1 MNGAE
6 LAARFEREFGRL
18 PDGVW
23 QAPGR
28 VNLIGEHTDY
38 NEGFVLPF
46 AIDKTARVA
55 VAVRPDS
62 TARLLS
68 TYGDQ
73 GLATADLDALEP
85 GSAKGWTKYPLG
97 VVWALQQ
104 RGIAVP
110 GLDLLLDSD
119 VPLGA
124 GLSSSHAIECAVI
137 TALNELTGAGMA
149 PEEMVLATQRAENDF
164 VGAPTGIMDQS
175 ASLRGSKG
183 QAVFL
188 DCRDQSVRLVPFNA
202 EAAGLVMLVVDTKVS
217 HSHADGGYASRR
229 ASCERGA
236 ELLGVKA
243 LRDVQVGDLEGATR
257 LLDEVT
263 YRRVRHVVTENSRVL
278 QTVELLASDGP
289 GAIGALLDA
298 SHASMRDDFEISC
311 PELDLAV
318 ETARAN
324 GAIGARMT
332 GGGFGGA
339 AIALTP
345 VAMEQQVR
353 AAVERAF
360 AEAGYTAPGIFTVTP
375 AAGAMR
381 LQSGFPRESRG
392 SPPCNVHWQGPSA
405 LFSKLRRR
413 TPG

>member
-1 MNGAE
+1 MSAAE
-6 LAARFEREFGRL
+6 LAGRFEREFGTP

-55 VAVRPDS
+55 VAVRADS
-62 TARLLS
+62 TVRLLS

-73 GLATADLDALEP
+73 GLVTADLAALEP
-85 GSAKGWTKYPLG
+85 ASAKGWTKYPLG
-97 VVWALQQ
+97 VIWALQQ
-104 RGIAVP
+104 RGIPVP
-110 GLDLLLDSD
+110 GLDLLLDST

-137 TALNELTGAGMA
+137 SALNELTGAGLE

-183 QAVFL
+183 HAVFL
-188 DCRDQSVRLVPFNA
+188 DCRDQSVELVPFDA
-202 EAAGLVMLVVDTKVS
+202 ESAGLVMLVIDTKVS

-229 ASCERGA
+229 ASCELGA

-243 LRDVQVGDLEGATR
+243 LRDVRVADLARAEG

-263 YRRVRHVVTENSRVL
+263 YRRVRHVVTEDERVL
-278 QTVELLASDGP
+278 QTVGLLASDGP
-289 GAIGALLDA
+289 AAIGPLLDA
-298 SHASMRDDFEISC
+298 SHVSMRDDFEISC

-318 ETARAN
+318 SVSRAN

-345 VAMEQQVR
+345 VAAEQQVR
-353 AAVERAF
+353 AAVVRAF
-360 AEAGYTAPGIFTVTP
+360 AEAGYTAPEIFTVTP

-381 LQSGFPRESRG
+381 IS
-392 SPPCNVHWQGPSA
+392 
-405 LFSKLRRR
+405 
-413 TPG
+413 

>member
-1 MNGAE
+1 MSAAPRPLTTPAVPPTTAE
-6 LAARFEREFGRL
+6 LAGRFENEFGRL

-55 VAVRPDS
+55 VGVRADS
-62 TARLLS
+62 SVRLLS

-73 GLATADLDALEP
+73 GVFTTDLGNLDAAA
-85 GSAKGWTKYPLG
+85 AKGWTKYPLG
-97 VVWALQQ
+97 VIWALQQ
-104 RGIAVP
+104 RGITVP
-110 GLDLLLDSD
+110 GLDLLLDSN

-137 TALNELTGAGMA
+137 SALNELTGAGLG
-149 PEEMVLATQRAENDF
+149 PEEMVLATQQAENDF

-183 QAVFL
+183 HAVFL
-188 DCRDQSVRLVPFNA
+188 DCRDQSVRLVPFEA
-202 EAAGLVMLVVDTKVS
+202 EPAGLVMLVIDTKVS

-229 ASCERGA
+229 AACELGA
-236 ELLGVKA
+236 EVLGVKA
-243 LRDVQVGDLEGATR
+243 LRDVKVGELEEASG

-263 YRRVRHVVTENSRVL
+263 FRRVRHVVTENDRVL
-278 QTVELLASDGP
+278 QTVELLAAEGP
-289 GAIGALLDA
+289 GSIGALLDA
-298 SHASMRDDFEISC
+298 SHVSMRDDFEISS

-318 ETARAN
+318 DTARAN

-345 VAMEQQVR
+345 LGAEQQVR
-353 AAVERAF
+353 TAVERAF
-360 AEAGYTAPGIFTVTP
+360 SEAGFTAPDIFTVTP

-381 LQSGFPRESRG
+381 IS
-392 SPPCNVHWQGPSA
+392 
-405 LFSKLRRR
+405 
-413 TPG
+413 

>member
-1 MNGAE
+1 MTPAVSTTDLAE
-6 LAARFEREFGRL
+6 QFKTAFGRL

-55 VAVRPDS
+55 VGVRPDS
-62 TARLLS
+62 TVRLLS

-73 GLATADLDALEP
+73 GLTTADTASLDGRA
-85 GSAKGWTKYPLG
+85 AKGWTKYPLG
-97 VVWALQQ
+97 VIWSLQQ
-104 RGIAVP
+104 RGIDVP

-137 TALNELTGAGMA
+137 SALNDLTGAGLRA
-149 PEEMVLATQRAENDF
+149 EEMVLATQRAENDF

-183 QAVFL
+183 HAVFL
-188 DCRDQSVRLVPFNA
+188 DCRDQSVELVPFEA
-202 EAAGLVMLVVDTKVS
+202 ESAGLVMLVIDTKVS

-229 ASCERGA
+229 ASCELGA
-236 ELLGVKA
+236 EVLGVRA
-243 LRDVQVGDLEGATR
+243 LRDVGPDDLEEASG

-263 YRRVRHVVTENSRVL
+263 FRRVRHIVTENDRVL
-278 QTVELLASDGP
+278 QTVELLGREGP
-289 GAIGALLDA
+289 AAIGGLLDA

-311 PELDLAV
+311 AELDLAV
-318 ETARAN
+318 ETSRAN

-345 VAMEQQVR
+345 VTAEQQVR
-353 AAVERAF
+353 AAVEQAF
-360 AEAGYTAPGIFTVTP
+360 ARAGYTAPDIFTVTP

-381 LQSGFPRESRG
+381 L
-392 SPPCNVHWQGPSA
+392 A
-405 LFSKLRRR
+405 
-413 TPG
+413 

>member
-1 MNGAE
+1 MNLAPDPLATGAPAGTQD
-6 LAARFEREFGRL
+6 LAARFSREFGGA
-18 PDGVW
+18 PDGIW

-46 AIDKTARVA
+46 AIDRTARVA
-55 VAVRPDS
+55 VRVRPDS
-62 TARLLS
+62 SVRLLS

-73 GLATADLDALEP
+73 GMVSTTLDSLEP

-97 VVWALQQ
+97 VMWALQQ

-110 GLDLLLDSD
+110 GVDLLLDSD

-137 TALNELTGAGMA
+137 SALNDLTGAGLEA
-149 PEEMVLATQRAENDF
+149 REMVLATQRAENEF

-175 ASLRGSKG
+175 ASLRGSEG
-183 QAVFL
+183 HAVFL
-188 DCRDQSVRLVPFNA
+188 DCRDQNVRLVPFETGPA
-202 EAAGLVMLVVDTKVS
+202 DLVMLVIDTKVS

-229 ASCERGA
+229 ASCELGA
-236 ELLGVKA
+236 EVLGVKA
-243 LRDVQVGDLEGATR
+243 LRDVQVGDLEEASG
-257 LLDEVT
+257 LLDDVT
-263 YRRVRHVVTENSRVL
+263 FRRVRHVVTENDRVL
-278 QTVELLASDGP
+278 QTVELLASQGP
-289 GAIGALLDA
+289 AAIGPLLDA
-298 SHASMRDDFEISC
+298 SHTSMRDDFEISC

-318 ETARAN
+318 DASRAG

-345 VAMEQQVR
+345 VALEQKVR
-353 AAVERAF
+353 DAVATAF
-360 AEAGYTAPGIFTVTP
+360 ADAGFKAPDIFTVSP
-375 AAGAMR
+375 AAGA
-381 LQSGFPRESRG
+381 
-392 SPPCNVHWQGPSA
+392 
-405 LFSKLRRR
+405 RRIA
-413 TPG
+413 

>member
-1 MNGAE
+1 MSTHDQATAAPAAPE
-6 LAARFEREFGRL
+6 DLTARFEQEFGST

-46 AIDKTARVA
+46 AIDRTARVA

-73 GLATADLDALEP
+73 GVVSTALKSLQP
-85 GSAKGWTKYPLG
+85 GTAKGWTKYPLG
-97 VVWALQQ
+97 VMWALRE
-104 RGIAVP
+104 RGISVP
-110 GLDLLLDSD
+110 GLDLLLDSN

-124 GLSSSHAIECAVI
+124 GLSSSHAIECAVV
-137 TALNELTGAGMA
+137 TALNDLTDAGLGA
-149 PEEMVLATQRAENDF
+149 EDMVLATQRAENDF

-183 QAVFL
+183 HAVFL
-188 DCRDQSVRLVPFNA
+188 DCRDQKASLVPF
-202 EAAGLVMLVVDTKVS
+202 ETDPAGLVLLVIDTKVS

-229 ASCERGA
+229 ASCELGA
-236 ELLGVKA
+236 EVLGVKA
-243 LRDVQVGDLEGATR
+243 LRDVEVADLEEASG

-263 YRRVRHVVTENSRVL
+263 FRRVRHVVTENHRVL
-278 QTVELLASDGP
+278 QTVELLRGP
-289 GAIGALLDA
+289 GPSAIGPLLDA

-311 PELDLAV
+311 AELDLAV
-318 ETARAN
+318 DTARAH

-345 VAMEQQVR
+345 VDAEQKVR
-353 AAVERAF
+353 DAVAKAF
-360 AEAGYTAPGIFTVTP
+360 AGAGFAAPDIFTVSP

-381 LQSGFPRESRG
+381 
-392 SPPCNVHWQGPSA
+392 VA
-405 LFSKLRRR
+405 
-413 TPG
+413 

>member
-1 MNGAE
+1 MTAPATTDLE
-6 LAARFEREFGRL
+6 ARFSGAFGRR

-46 AIDKTARVA
+46 AIDRTARVA
-55 VAVRPDS
+55 VAVRQDS
-62 TARLLS
+62 TLRMLS

-73 GLATADLDALEP
+73 GITTADTRSLE
-85 GSAKGWTKYPLG
+85 GRAAKGWTKYPLG
-97 VVWALQQ
+97 VVWSLQQ
-104 RGIAVP
+104 RGIDVP

-137 TALNELTGAGMA
+137 SALNDITGAGMK
-149 PEEMVLATQRAENDF
+149 PEDMVLATQRAENDF

-183 QAVFL
+183 HAVFL
-188 DCRDQSVRLVPFNA
+188 DCRDQSVRLVPFEA
-202 EAAGLVMLVVDTKVS
+202 EAAGLVLLVIDTKVS
-217 HSHADGGYASRR
+217 HSHAEGGYASRR
-229 ASCERGA
+229 ASCELGA
-236 ELLGVKA
+236 EVLGVRA
-243 LRDVQVGDLEGATR
+243 LRDVSPGDLEEASG

-263 YRRVRHVVTENSRVL
+263 FRRVRHVVTENDRVL
-278 QTVELLASDGP
+278 QTVELLEQQGPAS
-289 GAIGALLDA
+289 IGELLDA

-318 ETARAN
+318 ESSRSN

-345 VAMEQQVR
+345 VSEEQQVR
-353 AAVERAF
+353 AAVVRAF
-360 AEAGYTAPGIFTVTP
+360 AEAGYTAPDIFTVTP

-381 LQSGFPRESRG
+381 L
-392 SPPCNVHWQGPSA
+392 A
-405 LFSKLRRR
+405 
-413 TPG
+413 

>member
-1 MNGAE
+1 MTPAVSTTDLAE
-6 LAARFEREFGRL
+6 QFQTAFGRL

-55 VAVRPDS
+55 VGVRPDS
-62 TARLLS
+62 TVRLLS

-73 GLATADLDALEP
+73 GLTTASTASLDGRA
-85 GSAKGWTKYPLG
+85 AKGWTKYPLG
-97 VVWALQQ
+97 VIWSLQQ
-104 RGIAVP
+104 RGIDVP

-137 TALNELTGAGMA
+137 SALNDLTGAGLGA
-149 PEEMVLATQRAENDF
+149 EQMVLATQRAENDF

-183 QAVFL
+183 HAVFL
-188 DCRDQSVRLVPFNA
+188 DCRDQSVQLVPFEA
-202 EAAGLVMLVVDTKVS
+202 ENAGLVMLVIDTKVS

-229 ASCERGA
+229 ASCELGA
-236 ELLGVKA
+236 EVLGVRA
-243 LRDVQVGDLEGATR
+243 LRDVGPEDLEEASG

-263 YRRVRHVVTENSRVL
+263 FRRVRHIVTENERVL
-278 QTVELLASDGP
+278 QTVELLGRQGP
-289 GAIGALLDA
+289 AAIGGLLDA

-311 PELDLAV
+311 AELDLAV
-318 ETARAN
+318 DTSRAN

-345 VAMEQQVR
+345 VAAEQQVR
-353 AAVERAF
+353 AAVEQAF
-360 AEAGYTAPGIFTVTP
+360 AKAGYTAPDIFTVTP

-381 LQSGFPRESRG
+381 L
-392 SPPCNVHWQGPSA
+392 A
-405 LFSKLRRR
+405 
-413 TPG
+413 

>member
-1 MNGAE
+1 MSKHRSEGAADGTSAPLE
-6 LAARFEREFGRL
+6 TAALVSRFEESFGRL

-55 VAVRPDS
+55 VAIRQDS
-62 TARLLS
+62 TIRLLS
-68 TYGDQ
+68 TYGGQ
-73 GLATADLDALEP
+73 GLTTADAASLDSA
-85 GSAKGWTKYPLG
+85 SAKGWTKYPLG
-97 VVWALQQ
+97 VIWALQQ
-104 RGIAVP
+104 KGIDVP

-137 TALNELTGAGMA
+137 SALNDLTGAGLI
-149 PEEMVLATQRAENDF
+149 PEEMVLATQKAENDF

-175 ASLRGSKG
+175 ASLRGAKG
-183 QAVFL
+183 HAVFL
-188 DCRDQSVRLVPFNA
+188 DCRNQDVQLVPFEA
-202 EAAGLVMLVVDTKVS
+202 EPAGLVMLVIDTKVS

-229 ASCERGA
+229 ASCELGA
-236 ELLGVKA
+236 EVLGVPA
-243 LRDVQVGDLEGATR
+243 LRDVTVGDLEEAAG

-263 YRRVRHVVTENSRVL
+263 FRRVRHVVTENDRVL
-278 QTVELLASDGP
+278 QTVELLSSEGP
-289 GAIGALLDA
+289 GAIGPLLDA
-298 SHASMRDDFEISC
+298 SHVSMRDDFEISC

-318 ETARAN
+318 DISRKN
-324 GAIGARMT
+324 GAIGSRMT

-345 VAMEQQVR
+345 VAAEAEVR
-353 AAVERAF
+353 AAVVRAF
-360 AEAGYTAPGIFTVTP
+360 ADAGFVAPDIFTVTP
-375 AAGAMR
+375 AAGAHR
-381 LQSGFPRESRG
+381 VS
-392 SPPCNVHWQGPSA
+392 
-405 LFSKLRRR
+405 
-413 TPG
+413 

>member
-1 MNGAE
+1 MTSTPEAPAAVALGAQ
-6 LAARFEREFGRL
+6 FEATFGST

-46 AIDKTARVA
+46 AIDRTAKVAIRV
-55 VAVRPDS
+55 RNDS
-62 TARLLS
+62 RVRLLS
-68 TYGDQ
+68 TFGEQ
-73 GLATADLDALEP
+73 GLVDTDLATLAP

-97 VVWALQQ
+97 VAWAMQQ
-104 RGIAVP
+104 RGIQVP
-110 GLDLLLDSD
+110 GFELLMDSD

-137 TALNELTGAGMA
+137 SALNELTGAGLGA
-149 PEEMVLATQRAENDF
+149 EDMVLATQRAENDF

-183 QAVFL
+183 HAVFL
-188 DCRDQSVRLVPFNA
+188 DCRDQSVQLVPFDA
-202 EAAGLVMLVVDTKVS
+202 WDAGLVMLVIDTKVS

-229 ASCERGA
+229 AACELGA
-236 ELLGVKA
+236 QVLGVTA
-243 LRDVQVGDLEGATR
+243 LRDVGIGDLEEASG
-257 LLDEVT
+257 LLDNT
-263 YRRVRHVVTENSRVL
+263 TFRRVRHVVTENDRVL
-278 QTVELLASDGP
+278 QTVDRLVAEGP
-289 GAIGALLDA
+289 GSIGPLLDA

-318 ETARAN
+318 ETSRVH

-332 GGGFGGA
+332 GGGFGGS

-345 VAMEQQVR
+345 AGREQEVRNAVVHAFVA
-353 AAVERAF
+353 
-360 AEAGYTAPGIFTVTP
+360 AGFTTPDIFTVTP
-375 AAGAMR
+375 AAGAAR
-381 LQSGFPRESRG
+381 LS
-392 SPPCNVHWQGPSA
+392 
-405 LFSKLRRR
+405 
-413 TPG
+413 

>member
-1 MNGAE
+1 VSAASDPLTVTEVPPTTAE
-6 LAARFEREFGRL
+6 LASRFEREFGKR

-55 VAVRPDS
+55 IAVRPDS
-62 TARLLS
+62 AIRLLS

-73 GLATADLDALEP
+73 GVFTTDLGRLVPAA
-85 GSAKGWTKYPLG
+85 AKGWTKYPLG
-97 VVWALQQ
+97 VIWALQQ
-104 RGIAVP
+104 RGITVP
-110 GLDLLLDSD
+110 GMDLLLDSS

-124 GLSSSHAIECAVI
+124 GLSSSHAIECAVVS
-137 TALNELTGAGMA
+137 ALNELTGAALG
-149 PEEMVLATQRAENDF
+149 PEDMVLATQQAENDF

-175 ASLRGSKG
+175 ASLRGAKG
-183 QAVFL
+183 HAVFL
-188 DCRDQSVRLVPFNA
+188 DCRDQSVRLVPF
-202 EAAGLVMLVVDTKVS
+202 ETEPAGLVMLVIDTKVS

-229 ASCERGA
+229 AACELGA
-236 ELLGVKA
+236 EVLGVRA
-243 LRDVQVGDLEGATR
+243 LRDVQVADLEEASG

-263 YRRVRHVVTENSRVL
+263 FRRVRHVVTENDRVL
-278 QTVELLASDGP
+278 QTVDLLAGEGP

-298 SHASMRDDFEISC
+298 SHVSMRDDFEISC

-318 ETARAN
+318 DTSRAS

-332 GGGFGGA
+332 GGGFGGS

-345 VAMEQQVR
+345 AVAEHQVR
-353 AAVERAF
+353 SAVERAF
-360 AEAGYTAPGIFTVTP
+360 AEAGFRAPDIFTVTP

-381 LQSGFPRESRG
+381 I
-392 SPPCNVHWQGPSA
+392 A
-405 LFSKLRRR
+405 
-413 TPG
+413 